1 MEKRLLLLVVLGGL
15 ARYYLQSFQWIG
27 ERVEVSTPINSYKR
41 VQEGIYLY
49 ENGIDPY
56 IGDVVHELPVVLV
69 LLVRIFGAMSS
80 FVPLFYMLVDLL
92 TAMLL
97 YKLAKKFVRTKLFE
111 QKMEALKFAAGTDE
125 LQMQTSDMDVIP
137 RCVLLAYLFNP
148 LAILSCAGLTSTV
161 FSNFLLALTLYFLVQ
176 QHLLPCVICLALE
189 TMRNLYP
196 LVLIAPVVLV
206 FAQRTKSTTI
216 GAIGVLALFAAAC
229 LAITGLNC
237 ALIHSW
243 SFLDATLGF
252 IFFYRDLQPNIGLF
266 WYFFTEMFEH
276 FRTMFLI
283 TFQMN
288 ATVLYLVPLSLKL
301 RKEPLLLATVLIALM
316 SIFRSYPSVGDVS
329 FYLALLPLWRRCW
342 KFMAHNFVV
351 FCFFVITLSMMPA
364 LWQLWIYSGSANA
377 NFYFG
382 TTLAFSTGQIFLVT
396 DLLFAHVKRDF
407 CLRNG
412 LKVYID
418 GKEAKIILE

>member
-1 MEKRLLLLVVLGGL
+1 MEKKFFLLVALGGL
-15 ARYYLQSFQWIG
+15 TRYYLHSFQWIG

-56 IGDVVHELPVVLV
+56 IGDVVHELPIILV
-69 LLVRIFGAMSS
+69 LLVRIFSAISS
-80 FVPLFYMLVDLL
+80 IVPIFYILVDLL
-92 TAMLL
+92 TAILL
-97 YKLAKKFVRTKLFE
+97 YKLAQKFVRTKLVE
-111 QKMEALKFAAGTDE
+111 QKTESLQFAVGTEE
-125 LQMQTSDMDVIP
+125 LQVQTSDMDVIP

-148 LAILSCAGLTSTV
+148 LSLLSCAGLTSTV
-161 FSNFLLALTLYFLVQ
+161 FSNFLLALVLYFLVQ
-176 QHLLPCVICLALE
+176 RHLIPCVICLALE

-206 FAQRTKSTTI
+206 FTQRSKSTTA
-216 GAIGVLALFAAAC
+216 GAIGVLALFAAAS
-229 LAITGLNC
+229 LAITGFNY
-237 ALIHSW
+237 AIIHSW
-243 SFLDATLGF
+243 SFIDATLGF

-351 FCFFVITLSMMPA
+351 FCFFVVTLSMMPA

>member
-1 MEKRLLLLVVLGGL
+1 MDKSLLLLVALGGVT
-15 ARYYLQSFQWIG
+15 RYYLQNFHWIG
-27 ERVEVSTPINSYKR
+27 ERVEVSTPINSFKR
-41 VQEGIYLY
+41 VQEGVYLY

-56 IGDVVHELPVVLV
+56 LGDVVHELPVILV
-69 LLVRIFGAMSS
+69 LLVRIFNSIS
-80 FVPLFYMLVDLL
+80 NFVPLLYVLIDLM
-92 TAMLL
+92 TATLL
-97 YKLAKKFVRTKLFE
+97 YKMAQQFVRSKLTE
-111 QKMEALKFAAGTDE
+111 QKFESSEYAVGTEE
-125 LQMQTSDMDVIP
+125 LQVQATDMNVVP
-137 RCVLLAYLFNP
+137 RCVILAYLFNP
-148 LAILSCAGLTSTV
+148 LSLLSCAGLTSTV
-161 FSNFLLALTLYFLVQ
+161 FSNFLIALTLYFLVKR
-176 QHLLPCVICLALE
+176 HLLPCIVCLALE

-196 LVLIAPVVLV
+196 IVLIAPVILV
-206 FAQRTKSTTI
+206 FTQRSKNTFTSSI
-216 GAIGVLALFAAAC
+216 SILALFASAC
-229 LAITGLNC
+229 FAITGFNY
-237 ALIHSW
+237 ALINSW

-351 FCFFVITLSMMPA
+351 FCFFVVTLSMMPA

-412 LKVYID
+412 LKVYVD

>member
-1 MEKRLLLLVVLGGL
+1 MEKSVVLLLVLGGIV
-15 ARYYLQSFQWIG
+15 RYYLQSFHSIG
-27 ERVEVSTPINSYKR
+27 ERVEVSTPINSFKR

-56 IGDVVHELPVVLV
+56 AGDVVHELPVVLV
-69 LLVRIFGAMSS
+69 LLVRIFGSVSNFM
-80 FVPLFYMLVDLL
+80 PLLYNVLDLL
-92 TAMLL
+92 TATLL
-97 YKLAKKFVRTKLFE
+97 YKMAKKFVSSKLLEQRE
-111 QKMEALKFAAGTDE
+111 QKFEFARDTEE
-125 LQMQTSDMDVIP
+125 LQFQKSDMDVVP

-148 LAILSCAGLTSTV
+148 LSLLSCAGLTSTV
-161 FSNFLLALTLYFLVQ
+161 FSNFLLALTLYFLV
-176 QHLLPCVICLALE
+176 HRYLLPCICCLALE

-206 FAQRTKSTTI
+206 FTQRSKAPTSS
-216 GAIGVLALFAAAC
+216 AIGVVALFGAAC
-229 LAITGLNC
+229 FAITGVNY
-237 ALIHSW
+237 ALMQSW
-243 SFLDATLGF
+243 NFLDATLGF

-351 FCFFVITLSMMPA
+351 FCFFVVTLSMMPA

-412 LKVYID
+412 LKIYVD

>member
-1 MEKRLLLLVVLGGL
+1 M
-15 ARYYLQSFQWIG
+15 
-27 ERVEVSTPINSYKR
+27 
-41 VQEGIYLY
+41 QEGIYLY

-111 QKMEALKFAAGTDE
+111 QKMEALKFAAGTEE

-252 IFFYRDLQPNIGLF
+252 
-266 WYFFTEMFEH
+266 M
-276 FRTMFLI
+276 
-283 TFQMN
+283 
-288 ATVLYLVPLSLKL
+288 
-301 RKEPLLLATVLIALM
+301 
-316 SIFRSYPSVGDVS
+316 
-329 FYLALLPLWRRCW
+329 
-342 KFMAHNFVV
+342 
-351 FCFFVITLSMMPA
+351 
-364 LWQLWIYSGSANA
+364 
-377 NFYFG
+377 
-382 TTLAFSTGQIFLVT
+382 
-396 DLLFAHVKRDF
+396 
-407 CLRNG
+407 
-412 LKVYID
+412 
-418 GKEAKIILE
+418 

>member
-1 MEKRLLLLVVLGGL
+1 MEKKFFLLVALGGL
-15 ARYYLQSFQWIG
+15 TRYYLHSFQWIG

-56 IGDVVHELPVVLV
+56 IGDVVHELPIILV
-69 LLVRIFGAMSS
+69 LLVRIFSAISS
-80 FVPLFYMLVDLL
+80 IVPIFYILVDLL
-92 TAMLL
+92 TATLL
-97 YKLAKKFVRTKLFE
+97 FKLAQKFVRTKLVE
-111 QKMEALKFAAGTDE
+111 QKTEALQFAVGTEE
-125 LQMQTSDMDVIP
+125 LQVQASDMDVIP

-148 LAILSCAGLTSTV
+148 LSLLSCAGLTSTV
-161 FSNFLLALTLYFLVQ
+161 FSNFLLALVLYFLVQ
-176 QHLLPCVICLALE
+176 RHLIPCVICLALE

-206 FAQRTKSTTI
+206 FTQRSKSTTA

-229 LAITGLNC
+229 LAITGFNY
-237 ALIHSW
+237 AIIHSW
-243 SFLDATLGF
+243 SFIDATLGF

-351 FCFFVITLSMMPA
+351 FCFFVVTLSMMPA

>member
-1 MEKRLLLLVVLGGL
+1 MEKKFFLLVALGGL
-15 ARYYLQSFQWIG
+15 TRYYLHSFQWIG

-56 IGDVVHELPVVLV
+56 IGDVVHELPIILV
-69 LLVRIFGAMSS
+69 LLVRIFSAISS
-80 FVPLFYMLVDLL
+80 IVPIFYILVDLL
-92 TAMLL
+92 TAILL
-97 YKLAKKFVRTKLFE
+97 YKLAQKFVRTKIFE
-111 QKMEALKFAAGTDE
+111 QKTEALQFAVGTEE
-125 LQMQTSDMDVIP
+125 LQVQASDMDVIP

-148 LAILSCAGLTSTV
+148 LSLLSCAGLTSTV
-161 FSNFLLALTLYFLVQ
+161 FSNFLLALVLYFLVQ
-176 QHLLPCVICLALE
+176 RHLIPCVICLALE

-206 FAQRTKSTTI
+206 FTQRSKSTTA

-229 LAITGLNC
+229 LAITGFNY
-237 ALIHSW
+237 AIIHSW
-243 SFLDATLGF
+243 SFIDATLGF

-351 FCFFVITLSMMPA
+351 FCFFVVTLSMMPA

>member
-1 MEKRLLLLVVLGGL
+1 MKRNVVLLLALGGV
-15 ARYYLQSFQWIG
+15 ARYYVQSIHWIG
-27 ERVEVSTPINSYKR
+27 ERVEVSTPINSFKR
-41 VQEGIYLY
+41 VKEGIYLY

-56 IGDVVHELPVVLV
+56 TGDVVHELPAILV
-69 LLVRIFGAMSS
+69 LLVRIFSYMGS
-80 FVPLFYMLVDLL
+80 FVPLLYILLDLL
-92 TAMLL
+92 TASLL
-97 YKLAKKFVRTKLFE
+97 YKMAQKFVKIKLAE
-111 QKMEALKFAAGTDE
+111 QKAEILTYAASTDE
-125 LQMQTSDMDVIP
+125 LQLQQADLDIVP
-137 RCVLLAYLFNP
+137 RCVFLAYLFNP
-148 LAILSCAGLTSTV
+148 LSLLSCAGLTSTV
-161 FSNFLLALTLYFLVQ
+161 FSNFLLALTLYFLL
-176 QHLLPCVICLALE
+176 HKRLLPCVLCLALE

-196 LVLIAPVVLV
+196 VVLIAPIVLV
-206 FAQRTKSTTI
+206 FTERSKTTAST
-216 GAIGVLALFAAAC
+216 AIGIVSLFVAVSF
-229 LAITGLNC
+229 AITSVNYYLMQ
-237 ALIHSW
+237 SW

-288 ATVLYLVPLSLKL
+288 ATVLYLVPLTLKL

-351 FCFFVITLSMMPA
+351 FCFFVVTLSMMPA
-364 LWQLWIYSGSANA
+364 LWHLWIYSGSANA

-396 DLLFAHVKRDF
+396 DLLFAHVKREF

-412 LKVYID
+412 LKIYVE